1 MPQTGAIVAKDGD
14 TVTTAQRNNDRPI
27 IHSLRL
33 GTMMLAVHI
42 LWSGAA
48 VAQQEA
54 AGLPKFFSLKSNPVN
69 LRKGPGLQYPKAW
82 IFRREG
88 LPVEVLREHERW
100 REVRDSDGA
109 TGWVLQTL
117 ISRRRTALVTP
128 WLLKEKGGA
137 SELTPMLRQGTRR
150 ARLVA
155 QLEPGTLVNLK
166 ACDGQWCR
174 VSVNRFE
181 GYVEQVRLW
190 GIYPKE
196 VLD

>member
-1 MPQTGAIVAKDGD
+1 MAPVARASGSSLNRGGAVLVAALVTALLVAGDAGADERGQAPTQT
-14 TVTTAQRNNDRPI
+14 
-27 IHSLRL
+27 
-33 GTMMLAVHI
+33 
-42 LWSGAA
+42 
-48 VAQQEA
+48 
-54 AGLPKFFSLKSNPVN
+54 LPKFFSLKSNPVN
-69 LRKGPGLQYPKAW
+69 LRKGPGLQYPKVW

-109 TGWVLQTL
+109 TGWILQSL

-128 WLLKEKGGA
+128 WLLKEKDA
-137 SELTPMLRQGTRR
+137 QRELTGLRHQGRER

-166 ACDGQWCR
+166 TCDGRWCH
-174 VSVNRFE
+174 VSVDRFE

-190 GIYPKE
+190 GVYPRE
-196 VLD
+196 VVR

>member
-1 MPQTGAIVAKDGD
+1 MTKRALSGGVRPRAGVLAACRVACLVALAGTAPAGADELAG
-14 TVTTAQRNNDRPI
+14 VTTP
-27 IHSLRL
+27 
-33 GTMMLAVHI
+33 T
-42 LWSGAA
+42 
-48 VAQQEA
+48 
-54 AGLPKFFSLKSNPVN
+54 FFSLKSNPVN
-69 LRKGPGLQYPKAW
+69 LRKGPGLQYPKVW

-88 LPVEVLREHERW
+88 LPVEVLRVHERW

-109 TGWVLQTL
+109 TGWILKTL

-128 WLLKEKGGA
+128 WLLKEGGGTR
-137 SELTPMLRQGTRR
+137 ELTAMRRQARER

-166 ACDGQWCR
+166 TCDGRWCQ
-174 VSVNRFE
+174 VSVDTFS

-196 VLD
+196 VLR

>member
-1 MPQTGAIVAKDGD
+1 MTKKALNAGARPRARLLAAFRVACVVALIGTEPAAADDLPG
-14 TVTTAQRNNDRPI
+14 VT
-27 IHSLRL
+27 
-33 GTMMLAVHI
+33 M
-42 LWSGAA
+42 
-48 VAQQEA
+48 
-54 AGLPKFFSLKSNPVN
+54 PKFFSLKSNPVN
-69 LRKGPGLQYPKAW
+69 LRKGPGLQYPKVW

-88 LPVEVLREHERW
+88 LPVEVLRVHERW

-109 TGWVLQTL
+109 TGWILKTL

-128 WLLKEKGGA
+128 WLLKEKGDTR
-137 SELTPMLRQGTRR
+137 ELTAMRRQARLR

-166 ACDGQWCR
+166 SCDGRWCH
-174 VSVNRFE
+174 VSVDTFR

-196 VLD
+196 VLR